1 MSSQMKRPPRIAA
14 WLMRNIANRDE
25 RASILGDLE
34 EEFHEQSENSGS
46 LRAHL
51 WYWALVLVSLPS
63 FVQHIFY
70 WSSTMFKNYLTVALR
85 IIKRHK
91 GFSFINIAGLSVG
104 MAATLIMGLYVQH
117 EMSFDR
123 HHENADRIFR
133 VCVRLG
139 EENTHRG
146 PFTVP
151 PMAAAMKEELPEV
164 EETVRMSLWP
174 RNYLIKSGENAFLEK
189 GIIFAD
195 GSIFKVFTL
204 PVVLGDPDTALTE
217 PFTVALSQKSARKYF
232 GSSNPLGQ
240 SLRFEDRG
248 MDFKVTAV
256 VEDCPATS
264 HFQYEMIASLS
275 SSANSRDTSWG
286 GHTYFTYL
294 LIKQGMD
301 AARLEAKFP
310 DFVRRHWGAEVEAE
324 TGMRFEEL
332 VQQDQYRY
340 SYFLEPLTDIHLSP
354 GVEGAD
360 QLSIKGSRSTLYI
373 FSTIAAIILLVAC
386 INFMNLST
394 ARFVHR
400 SKEVGVRKVLGSN
413 RRQLVLQF
421 LGESGLL
428 ALLALG
434 IALSF
439 TALILPTFGRLTQRQ
454 LNLSALGD
462 PRTWP
467 LMLALAALVGIIAG
481 IYPAAFLSSFHPL
494 RTIRGGRSGNP
505 RQHIF
510 LRRGLVIFQYAV
522 TFCIIFG
529 TLVVAS
535 QLRFLRHRDLGFDQE
550 QVLVIH
556 RASALGKQGD
566 AFKQELLLYP
576 DIFTICDTG
585 TLPGRHYDDNGHRL
599 EGRPANEE
607 SPIFTMY
614 ADSRLMELL
623 DLSLLEGRN
632 FSPDIPTD
640 WTSAVIINETTAKEW
655 GLVEPVGKRFHK
667 EFGDYQDGDFV
678 SIIGVVKDFHFHSLH
693 HRIQPM
699 IIRPLSDR
707 EWAYTSIKL
716 RSRDLRATLGRIEG
730 SWKKFTGGQPFEYS
744 FLDQDFFGLY
754 LREYRSGTI
763 FSVFAAVAVAIAC
776 LGLFGLIS
784 FTTERRIKEIG
795 IRKVLGARVSGIMYL
810 LSREVLILVAA
821 AVGLASPLAFYFM
834 HRWLERFAY
843 RIPVHPL
850 MLLTT
855 AAVTL
860 GVAFLTIGYR
870 ALKAGLTNPAEALK
884 HE

>member
-1 MSSQMKRPPRIAA
+1 MSPRKIKPPRFAS
-14 WLMRNIANRDE
+14 WLMRSIANHDE
-25 RASILGDLE
+25 RTAIVGDFE
-34 EEFHEQSENSGS
+34 EEFHEQSVSRGI

-63 FVQHIFY
+63 FIQHIFY
-70 WSSTMFKNYLTVALR
+70 WSATMLKNYLTVALR

-91 GFSFINIAGLSVG
+91 GFSIINIAGLSVG
-104 MAATLIMGLYVQH
+104 MAAALIIGLYVQH

-123 HHENADRIFR
+123 HHANADRIFR

-139 EENTHRG
+139 EENTHLSA
-146 PFTVP
+146 FTVP
-151 PMAAAMKEELPEV
+151 PMAAAMKDELPEV

-174 RNYLIKSGENAFLEK
+174 RNYLIKSGEKAFLEK

-195 GSIFKVFTL
+195 GSVFKVFTL
-204 PVVLGDPDTALTE
+204 PVVLGDPDTALKE
-217 PFTVALSQKSARKYF
+217 PYTVALSQKTARKYF

-248 MDFKVTAV
+248 LDFKVTAV

-275 SSANSRDTSWG
+275 SSATSRDASWR

-294 LIKQGMD
+294 RLKEGMD

-310 DFVRRHWGAEVEAE
+310 DFVRRHWGAQVEAE

-332 VQQDQYRY
+332 IQQDQDRY
-340 SYFLEPLTDIHLSP
+340 SYFLEPLTDIHLNP
-354 GVEGAD
+354 GLEVMD
-360 QLSIKGSRSTLYI
+360 QLSIKGSWSTLYI

-400 SKEVGVRKVLGSN
+400 CKEVGVRKVLGSN

-428 ALLALG
+428 AMLALG
-434 IALSF
+434 ISLAL
-439 TALILPTFGRLTQRQ
+439 TGLVLPSFGRLTQRQ
-454 LNLSALGD
+454 LSLAAFQD

-467 LMLALAALVGIIAG
+467 LMLALAVLVGVIAG
-481 IYPAAFLSSFHPL
+481 SYPAAFLSSFHPL

-510 LRRGLVIFQYAV
+510 LRRGLVVFQYVV

-535 QLRFLRHRDLGFDQE
+535 QLRNLRHRDLGFDQE

-556 RASALGKQGD
+556 RASALGKQRD
-566 AFKQELLLYP
+566 AFKQELLRYP
-576 DIFTICDTG
+576 EIFTICDTG
-585 TLPGRHYDDNGHRL
+585 TLPGRHYDPNGHRL
-599 EGRPANEE
+599 EGRPASEE
-607 SPIFTMY
+607 SAIFTMY

-623 DLSLLEGRN
+623 GLSLLEGRN

-640 WTSAVIINETTAKEW
+640 RTSAVIINETTAKEW
-655 GLVEPVGKRFHK
+655 GLEEPVGKRFHK

-678 SIIGVVKDFHFHSLH
+678 TIIGVVKDFHFHSLH

-716 RSRDLRATLGRIEG
+716 RSRDLPATLGQIEDT
-730 SWKKFTGGQPFEYS
+730 WKRFSGGQPFEYS
-744 FLDQDFFGLY
+744 FLDEDFFGLY
-754 LREYRSGTI
+754 QREQRTGTI
-763 FSVFAAVAVAIAC
+763 FGVFAGVGVAIAC

-810 LSREVLILVAA
+810 LSREVLLLVAA
-821 AVGLASPLAFYFM
+821 AVGIASPLAFYFM
-834 HRWLERFAY
+834 HRWLERFAF
-843 RIPVHPL
+843 RIPIHPL
-850 MLLTT
+850 MFLVT
-855 AAVTL
+855 AAVTI
-860 GVAFLTIGYR
+860 GIAFLTIGYR